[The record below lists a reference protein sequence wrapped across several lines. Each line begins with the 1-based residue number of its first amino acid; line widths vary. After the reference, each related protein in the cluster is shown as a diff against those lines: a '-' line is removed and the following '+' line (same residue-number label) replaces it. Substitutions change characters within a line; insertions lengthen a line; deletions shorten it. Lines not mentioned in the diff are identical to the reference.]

1 MSLMAKPQPRR
12 VGKSLPIKLAV
23 GLGVVTVFGF
33 LFMRSLHD
41 ARTAAYTAE
50 RQHLRSW
57 TLVLEPASRPND
69 PLLALRPTPELASG
83 LFRQVFSRTMELLN
97 APVAPAV
104 PVVLRGEFDRVVGD
118 QLTQEALL
126 AAARAAELE
135 TAGITPRCLVHRRVS
150 EPGGTRQ
157 VFFVFFDAPSVSQFR
172 QQLGLD
178 PAGLSPV
185 LFIAG
190 AGADFNS
197 WLPQR
202 VKAEADCLAPVETA
216 DRSQ

>member
-1 MSLMAKPQPRR
+1 M
-12 VGKSLPIKLAV
+12 
-23 GLGVVTVFGF
+23 
-33 LFMRSLHD
+33 
-41 ARTAAYTAE
+41 
-50 RQHLRSW
+50 
-57 TLVLEPASRPND
+57 
-69 PLLALRPTPELASG
+69 
-83 LFRQVFSRTMELLN
+83 FRQVFSRTMESLN
-97 APVAPAV
+97 APAAPAV
-104 PVVLRGEFDRVVGD
+104 PVVLRGEFDRVVRD
-118 QLTQEALL
+118 QFTQEALL
-126 AAARAAELE
+126 AAARGAGLE

-178 PAGLSPV
+178 PAALAPV

-202 VKAEADCLAPVETA
+202 VNAEADCLAPVETA

>member
-1 MSLMAKPQPRR
+1 MANPKPGRGRRSL
-12 VGKSLPIKLAV
+12 LIKLAV
-23 GLGVVTVFGF
+23 GLAGLTAFGF

-41 ARTAAYTAE
+41 TTTTAYTVE

-57 TLVLEPASRPND
+57 TLVLEPASRSND
-69 PLLALRPTPELASG
+69 PLLALRPTPELVSG
-83 LFRQVFSRTMELLN
+83 LFRQVFSRTMESLN
-97 APVAPAV
+97 APAAPAI
-104 PVVLRGEFDRVVGD
+104 PVVLRGEFDRVVRD
-118 QLTQEALL
+118 QFTQEALL
-126 AAARAAELE
+126 AAARAAKLE

-157 VFFVFFDAPSVSQFR
+157 VFFVFFDAPSISEFR
-172 QQLGLD
+172 QRIGLD
-178 PAGLSPV
+178 PAALSPV

-190 AGADFNS
+190 AGSDFNS

-202 VKAEADCLAPVETA
+202 VNVEADCLAPVETV

>member
-1 MSLMAKPQPRR
+1 MAKPTDRGAR
-12 VGKSLPIKLAV
+12 TSLLIKLAA
-23 GLGVVTVFGF
+23 GICAVTAFGF

-41 ARTAAYTAE
+41 TTTAAYTAQ
-50 RQHLRSW
+50 RQHLQRW
-57 TLVLEPASRPND
+57 TLGLESASRPND
-69 PLLALRPTPELASG
+69 PLLVLRPTPELASG
-83 LFRQVFSRTMELLN
+83 LFHQVFSRTMESLD
-97 APVAPAV
+97 APAAPAV
-104 PVVLRGEFDRVVGD
+104 PVVLRGEFDRVVRD
-118 QLTQEALL
+118 QFTQEALL
-126 AAARAAELE
+126 AAARGAGLE
-135 TAGITPRCLVHRRVS
+135 TAGIMPRCLVHRRVS

-157 VFFVFFDAPSVSQFR
+157 VFFVLFDAPSVSQFR

-178 PAGLSPV
+178 PAALAPV

-202 VKAEADCLAPVETA
+202 VNAEADCLAPVETA

>member
-1 MSLMAKPQPRR
+1 MAKPTLRR
-12 VGKSLPIKLAV
+12 ARTSLLFKVAAGIGAV
-23 GLGVVTVFGF
+23 TAFGF

-41 ARTAAYTAE
+41 TTTTAYTAQ
-50 RQHLRSW
+50 RQHLQRW
-57 TLVLEPASRPND
+57 TLGLESASRPND
-69 PLLALRPTPELASG
+69 PLLALRPTPELASA
-83 LFRQVFSRTMELLN
+83 LFHQVFSRTMESLN

-104 PVVLRGEFDRVVGD
+104 PVVLRGEFDRVVAD
-118 QLTQEALL
+118 RFTQDALL
-126 AAARAAELE
+126 AAARMAELE
-135 TAGITPRCLVHRRVS
+135 TAPITPRCLVHRRVS
-150 EPGGTRQ
+150 EPGRTQQ

-178 PAGLSPV
+178 PAALSPV

-202 VKAEADCLAPVETA
+202 VNSEAECLAPVETA
-216 DRSQ
+216 DQ